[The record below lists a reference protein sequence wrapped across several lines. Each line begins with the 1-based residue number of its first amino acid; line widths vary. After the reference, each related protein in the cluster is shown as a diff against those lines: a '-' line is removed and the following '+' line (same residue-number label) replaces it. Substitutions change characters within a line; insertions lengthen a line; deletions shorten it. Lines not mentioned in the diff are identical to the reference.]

1 MKAQKPASWLFFL
14 VVLGAFS
21 SPAAQEKPTASE
33 RDWLETVRPI
43 MTSAERDIYLK
54 LATPADREK
63 FVSFF
68 WKHRDPVPE
77 TPENEFRKEFDERVK
92 FADLNFRSGTGQ
104 KGSRTERGFYYLLL
118 GKPLERHIY
127 STHSQMWPLEL
138 WYCKGEERFGLPP
151 YFYLIFYQPQGLGDY
166 RLYHPAVEGP
176 EKLVVPLLFGQ
187 TLNRPNAYQFLRE
200 ISSEVASASL
210 SYIPGEGS
218 ERLTDMSSL
227 GSETVLNAARGL
239 AEKKFDDAYA
249 RTFADYKDF
258 VETDY
263 TDRFIGSNAVVKLFT
278 QNGQPFLHWSV
289 EPDRVSFVE
298 SGGMFHSSAEVV
310 LKLETKDGTPLL
322 ERTEEVPVRLTPDE
336 YKAHE
341 RRRLAFQDV
350 VPVVPGELR
359 LFLLLKNKTGRDF
372 TSFNA
377 AVSVGETGRGPR
389 VSNLLLVHGREN
401 LPPGSAGRFRAFAFD
416 GVQFV
421 FNAKNEFLAREN
433 LSAFVQVLPGETP
446 IPETASFRLDLFA
459 VEAAAAA
466 ASRTFPLRTASR
478 VGGEGFEVGPI
489 PLSGLKPG
497 YYRAELSL
505 LADGGLPVAAGKE
518 NFIVLATPYPSLPWV
533 FARRHSDYPNPEHLT
548 LLGSQYFMQGRYAQA
563 RDCARKALDLREEP
577 AARLLWGRSL
587 YALKDFKASLEAV
600 RPLWEG
606 SKNREAAKIMA
617 LDFSAEGDWAGALP
631 ILEAL
636 MRESTEVGVLNLA
649 AEAYANTGQP
659 AKAIPLLE
667 KSLSLVPG
675 QPAVKAMLD
684 RLRKSSSLS

>member
-1 MKAQKPASWLFFL
+1 MKIRKLALFLSLLVPASL
-14 VVLGAFS
+14 S
-21 SPAAQEKPTASE
+21 SAGAQEKPTAAE
-33 RDWLETVRPI
+33 RDWLETVRPV
-43 MTSAERDIYLK
+43 MTSAERDIYLA
-54 LATPADREK
+54 LATAADREK
-63 FVSFF
+63 FVKFF

-77 TPENEFRKEFDERVK
+77 TPENEFQKEFDERVR

-104 KGSRTERGFYYLLL
+104 KGSRTERGFHYLLL
-118 GKPLERHIY
+118 GKPLERHLY
-127 STHSQMWPLEL
+127 TTHSQMWPLEL
-138 WYCKGEERFGLPP
+138 WYYKGEERFGLPP

-218 ERLTDMSSL
+218 ERLADMSSL
-227 GSETVLNAARGL
+227 GSETVINAARGL

-258 VETDY
+258 VETEY
-263 TDRFIGSNAVVKLFT
+263 TDRFIGSNAMVKLFS
-278 QNGQPFLHWSV
+278 QDGQPFVHWSV

-298 SGGMFHSSAEVV
+298 SGGMFHSAVEVV
-310 LKLETKDGTPLL
+310 LKLETSSGIPLL
-322 ERTEEVPVRLTPDE
+322 ERTEEVPVRLKPDE

-341 RRRLAFQDV
+341 RRRLAFQDL

-359 LFLLLKNKTGRDF
+359 LFLLLKNKTGKEF

-377 AVSVGETGRGPR
+377 ALSVGEGGQGPR
-389 VSNLLLVHGREN
+389 ISNLLLVHGREN
-401 LPPGSAGRFRAFAFD
+401 LLPSSPGRFRAFAFD
-416 GVQFV
+416 GVQYV
-421 FNAKNEFLAREN
+421 FNAKNEFLPREN
-433 LSAFVQVLPGETP
+433 LSAFVQVVPGEGP
-446 IPETASFRLDLFA
+446 IPDAASFRLDLFA
-459 VEAAAAA
+459 VDAAAAA
-466 ASRTFPLRTASR
+466 ASRTIPLRTAGR
-478 VGGEGFEVGPI
+478 VGRTGFEVGPI
-489 PLSGLKPG
+489 PLSSLKPG

-505 LADGGLPVAAGKE
+505 LMADGRSALAAKE
-518 NFIVLATPYPSLPWV
+518 NFIILATPYPSLPWV

-548 LLGSQYFMQGRYAQA
+548 LLGSQYFMQGLYPAA
-563 RDCARKALDLREEP
+563 RDSARKALDLREEP

-587 YALKDFKASLEAV
+587 YALKDYKASLEAV

-617 LDFSAEGDWAGALP
+617 LDLSAEGDWAGALP

-649 AEAYANTGQP
+649 AEAYLNTGQP
-659 AKAIPLLE
+659 AQAISLLE
-667 KSLSLVPG
+667 KSLRLVPG

-684 RLRKSSSLS
+684 RLRKGSPLS